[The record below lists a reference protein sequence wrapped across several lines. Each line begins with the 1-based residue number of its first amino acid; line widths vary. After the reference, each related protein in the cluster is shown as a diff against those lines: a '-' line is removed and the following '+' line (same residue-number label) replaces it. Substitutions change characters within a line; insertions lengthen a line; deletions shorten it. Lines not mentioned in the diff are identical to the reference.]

1 MASGQQLTTSSGAIY
16 HSEGMPVKTTGRQ
29 GGAGGSTTNLP
40 VGGES
45 IEEVQSRINGIV
57 VIGSNKQ
64 QQQANAGGSSTL
76 P

>member
-1 MASGQQLTTSSGAIY
+1 MASGQQLPTSAAGAIY
-16 HSEGMPVKTTGRQ
+16 HSEGMPGKTTGRQ
-29 GGAGGSTTNLP
+29 VGGGGGSTPTLP

-64 QQQANAGGSSTL
+64 QANAGSSSTL